1 MRYVSRIHNMD
12 WSFLDSFGQCQSYFS
27 NFLRVFKKIY
37 EESFPLTRAKIRYR
51 NRLPWLSDGLKAS
64 IKHKNKLYLISLKHP
79 TLYNISKYKQYK
91 NKLISL
97 LKIEEKHF
105 YQSQIVQN
113 KNNLRKVWTIV
124 KEVINKKRITR
135 NSKQF
140 VINDQVTMDPN
151 VISNGFNNFF
161 VNVGPTLA
169 SKIITDGISHR
180 NFLTESLQTS
190 FFLEPT
196 TTNEIKAVISKLK
209 DGAPGRDGILP
220 KHLKCISESI
230 AYPLSKIANL
240 SFEQGVFPTELKIA
254 IVSPLYKAKD
264 PMFFNNYRPISLL
277 SVFSKI
283 LERLMYN
290 RLLKFIDK
298 NNLFNEFQFAFR
310 NNHSTFM
317 ALIILVE
324 NLVTALDNGNCA
336 VGLFLD
342 FQKAFDTVDH
352 CILLDKLSFYGVRGI
367 AHDWFYSYLS
377 NRSQSVNYNDHESD
391 LKMMKCGVPQGSILG
406 PLLFLIYINDLP
418 SVSKYFMPIL
428 FADDTNLFCT
438 GPNLHD
444 IVCQINQEIKIIYSW
459 VKANKLSLNIDK
471 TNFMLFTPKRF
482 SRSMDVLLID
492 GKRIMEVS
500 ETKFLGVIIDNK
512 LNWKPHIRYVCTK
525 VAKGIGIILKARK
538 VFNHETLST
547 LYYTFVYP
555 YLNYCIHV
563 WGRAYNTH
571 LKDLC
576 VLQNKTIRIIN
587 GIPPRTNVDH
597 LYIQQNILSVNRLY
611 YYNIGIFMYK
621 FSNSMLPEMF
631 DSFFSRIEDTHSY
644 HTRQSSAK
652 HLYVNFRSTSRGQRS
667 CIYSSAII
675 VIAIGDDYRFA
686 FFGLVTKLWLKFQG
700 LFLLVYGLL
709 TLLFSSKTGLM

>member
-1 MRYVSRIHNMD
+1 
-12 WSFLDSFGQCQSYFS
+12 
-27 NFLRVFKKIY
+27 
-37 EESFPLTRAKIRYR
+37 
-51 NRLPWLSDGLKAS
+51 
-64 IKHKNKLYLISLKHP
+64 
-79 TLYNISKYKQYK
+79 
-91 NKLISL
+91 
-97 LKIEEKHF
+97 
-105 YQSQIVQN
+105 
-113 KNNLRKVWTIV
+113 
-124 KEVINKKRITR
+124 
-135 NSKQF
+135 
-140 VINDQVTMDPN
+140 MDPN

-169 SKIITDGISHR
+169 SNIITDGISHR
-180 NFLTESLQTS
+180 NFITESLQTS
-190 FFLEPT
+190 FFVEPT
-196 TTNEIKAVISKLK
+196 NTNEIKAVISKLK

-277 SVFSKI
+277 SVFPKI

-298 NNLFNEFQFAFR
+298 NNLLNEFQFGFR

-317 ALIILVE
+317 ALIVLVE

-352 CILLDKLSFYGVRGI
+352 CILLDKLSLYGVRGI
-367 AHDWFYSYLS
+367 AHDWFCSYLS
-377 NRSQSVNYNDHESD
+377 NRSQSVNYNDNESD
-391 LKMMKCGVPQGSILG
+391 LKTIKCGVPQGSMLG

-418 SVSKYFMPIL
+418 SVFKYFMPIL
-428 FADDTNLFCT
+428 FTDDTNLFCT

-482 SRSMDVLLID
+482 SRVMDVLLID
-492 GKRIMEVS
+492 GKRIMEVN

-512 LNWKPHIRYVCTK
+512 LNWKPHIRYVGTK

-571 LKDLC
+571 LKDLS
-576 VLQNKTIRIIN
+576 VLQNKIIRIIN
-587 GIPPRTNVDH
+587 GIPPRTN
-597 LYIQQNILSVNRLY
+597 IS
-611 YYNIGIFMYK
+611 
-621 FSNSMLPEMF
+621 
-631 DSFFSRIEDTHSY
+631 SRIFYPWT
-644 HTRQSSAK
+644 A
-652 HLYVNFRSTSRGQRS
+652 
-667 CIYSSAII
+667 CITTI
-675 VIAIGDDYRFA
+675 
-686 FFGLVTKLWLKFQG
+686 
-700 LFLLVYGLL
+700 
-709 TLLFSSKTGLM
+709 

>member
-1 MRYVSRIHNMD
+1 MD

-37 EESFPLTRAKIRYR
+37 EESFPLTRVKNRYR

-64 IKHKNKLYLISLKHP
+64 IKYKNKLYLISLKHP

-209 DGAPGRDGILP
+209 NGAPGRDGILP

-254 IVSPLYKAKD
+254 IKSPLYKAKD
-264 PMFFNNYRPISLL
+264 LMFFNNYRPISLL

-298 NNLFNEFQFAFR
+298 NNLFNEFQFGFR

-317 ALIILVE
+317 ALIVLVE

-367 AHDWFYSYLS
+367 ARDWFYSYLS
-377 NRSQSVNYNDHESD
+377 DRSQSVNYNDHESD
-391 LKMMKCGVPQGSILG
+391 LKMMKCGVPEGFILG

-438 GPNLHD
+438 GLNLHD

-482 SRSMDVLLID
+482 SRAIDALLID

-500 ETKFLGVIIDNK
+500 ETPFLGVIIDNK
-512 LNWKPHIRYVCTK
+512 LNWKPHIRHVCTK

-555 YLNYCIHV
+555 YLNNCIHV
-563 WGRAYNTH
+563 WGKAYTTRIW
-571 LKDLC
+571 KIS
-576 VLQNKTIRIIN
+576 VYYKIR
-587 GIPPRTNVDH
+587 
-597 LYIQQNILSVNRLY
+597 
-611 YYNIGIFMYK
+611 
-621 FSNSMLPEMF
+621 
-631 DSFFSRIEDTHSY
+631 SF
-644 HTRQSSAK
+644 A
-652 HLYVNFRSTSRGQRS
+652 L
-667 CIYSSAII
+667 
-675 VIAIGDDYRFA
+675 
-686 FFGLVTKLWLKFQG
+686 
-700 LFLLVYGLL
+700 
-709 TLLFSSKTGLM
+709 

>member
-1 MRYVSRIHNMD
+1 M
-12 WSFLDSFGQCQSYFS
+12 
-27 NFLRVFKKIY
+27 FKKIY
-37 EESFPLTRAKIRYR
+37 EESFPLTRVKIRYR

-140 VINDQVTMDPN
+140 VLNDQVTMDPN

-161 VNVGPTLA
+161 VNVGPILA

-180 NFLTESLQTS
+180 SFLTESLQTS

-230 AYPLSKIANL
+230 AYPLSELANI
-240 SFEQGVFPTELKIA
+240 SFEKGVFPTELKIA

-298 NNLFNEFQFAFR
+298 INLLNEFQFGFR
-310 NNHSTFM
+310 NNNSTFM
-317 ALIILVE
+317 ALIVLVE
-324 NLVTALDNGNCA
+324 NLVTALDDGNCA

-352 CILLDKLSFYGVRGI
+352 CILWDKLSFYGVRGI

-391 LKMMKCGVPQGSILG
+391 LKMIKCGVPQGSILG
-406 PLLFLIYINDLP
+406 PLLFFLSISMTCLLFPSISCQFFCRLYKSFLYWTQSSWYCLP
-418 SVSKYFMPIL
+418 HKSGNQI
-428 FADDTNLFCT
+428 NLFM
-438 GPNLHD
+438 GKGK
-444 IVCQINQEIKIIYSW
+444 QII
-459 VKANKLSLNIDK
+459 
-471 TNFMLFTPKRF
+471 
-482 SRSMDVLLID
+482 
-492 GKRIMEVS
+492 S
-500 ETKFLGVIIDNK
+500 EH
-512 LNWKPHIRYVCTK
+512 W
-525 VAKGIGIILKARK
+525 
-538 VFNHETLST
+538 
-547 LYYTFVYP
+547 
-555 YLNYCIHV
+555 
-563 WGRAYNTH
+563 
-571 LKDLC
+571 
-576 VLQNKTIRIIN
+576 
-587 GIPPRTNVDH
+587 
-597 LYIQQNILSVNRLY
+597 
-611 YYNIGIFMYK
+611 
-621 FSNSMLPEMF
+621 
-631 DSFFSRIEDTHSY
+631 
-644 HTRQSSAK
+644 
-652 HLYVNFRSTSRGQRS
+652 
-667 CIYSSAII
+667 
-675 VIAIGDDYRFA
+675 
-686 FFGLVTKLWLKFQG
+686 
-700 LFLLVYGLL
+700 
-709 TLLFSSKTGLM
+709 

>member
-27 NFLRVFKKIY
+27 NFLRVFKKMY
-37 EESFPLTRAKIRYR
+37 EESFPLTRVKIRYR

-64 IKHKNKLYLISLKHP
+64 IKYKNKLYLISLKHP

-240 SFEQGVFPTELKIA
+240 SFKQGVFPTELKIA

-298 NNLFNEFQFAFR
+298 NNLFNEFQFGFR

-317 ALIILVE
+317 VLIVLVE

-342 FQKAFDTVDH
+342 FQTALDTVDH

-406 PLLFLIYINDLP
+406 PLLFLICINDLP

-482 SRSMDVLLID
+482 SRAMDALLID

-512 LNWKPHIRYVCTK
+512 LNWKPHIRHVCTK

-547 LYYTFVYP
+547 LY
-555 YLNYCIHV
+555 
-563 WGRAYNTH
+563 
-571 LKDLC
+571 
-576 VLQNKTIRIIN
+576 II
-587 GIPPRTNVDH
+587 P
-597 LYIQQNILSVNRLY
+597 LYI
-611 YYNIGIFMYK
+611 
-621 FSNSMLPEMF
+621 
-631 DSFFSRIEDTHSY
+631 
-644 HTRQSSAK
+644 HTW
-652 HLYVNFRSTSRGQRS
+652 
-667 CIYSSAII
+667 II
-675 VIAIGDDYRFA
+675 VYMYGVEPTTRIWKISVYYKIRSFA
-686 FFGLVTKLWLKFQG
+686 L
-700 LFLLVYGLL
+700 
-709 TLLFSSKTGLM
+709 

>member
-1 MRYVSRIHNMD
+1 MYTEFQELNIVEDHIECVFVKIMDKGNVLIVGTVYRPPNSNIVDFNNTMSNILEKIGHHSCYVMGDYNLDLLKHDKHPPTENFLDVMYAHSFIPVINRPTRVTMNTFTLIDNIFTNHHDVKEHQLHGILKTGITDNFLLFHINRGKKGPNVIDDEYKLIRIINEARTMRYVSRIHNMD

-27 NFLRVFKKIY
+27 NFLRVFKQIY
-37 EESFPLTRAKIRYR
+37 EESFPLTRVKICYR

-91 NKLISL
+91 NKLVSL

-140 VINDQVTMDPN
+140 ILNDQVTMDPN

-169 SKIITDGISHR
+169 SNIITDGISHR

-190 FFLEPT
+190 FFIEPT
-196 TTNEIKAVISKLK
+196 NTNEIKAVISKLK

-298 NNLFNEFQFAFR
+298 NNLLNEFQFGFR

-317 ALIILVE
+317 ALIVLVE

-352 CILLDKLSFYGVRGI
+352 CILLDKLSLYGVRGI

-377 NRSQSVNYNDHESD
+377 NRSQSVN
-391 LKMMKCGVPQGSILG
+391 
-406 PLLFLIYINDLP
+406 
-418 SVSKYFMPIL
+418 
-428 FADDTNLFCT
+428 
-438 GPNLHD
+438 
-444 IVCQINQEIKIIYSW
+444 
-459 VKANKLSLNIDK
+459 
-471 TNFMLFTPKRF
+471 
-482 SRSMDVLLID
+482 
-492 GKRIMEVS
+492 
-500 ETKFLGVIIDNK
+500 
-512 LNWKPHIRYVCTK
+512 
-525 VAKGIGIILKARK
+525 
-538 VFNHETLST
+538 
-547 LYYTFVYP
+547 
-555 YLNYCIHV
+555 
-563 WGRAYNTH
+563 
-571 LKDLC
+571 
-576 VLQNKTIRIIN
+576 
-587 GIPPRTNVDH
+587 
-597 LYIQQNILSVNRLY
+597 
-611 YYNIGIFMYK
+611 
-621 FSNSMLPEMF
+621 
-631 DSFFSRIEDTHSY
+631 
-644 HTRQSSAK
+644 
-652 HLYVNFRSTSRGQRS
+652 
-667 CIYSSAII
+667 
-675 VIAIGDDYRFA
+675 
-686 FFGLVTKLWLKFQG
+686 
-700 LFLLVYGLL
+700 
-709 TLLFSSKTGLM
+709 